1 MIKQYTMTAT
11 DRISHKR
18 RFIRK
23 ANELMEKGQVSTLVT
38 FLIMGLRELDG
49 KEGVNR
55 RPLNAA

>member
-1 MIKQYTMTAT
+1 MTAT